1 MATKAAHRSRPDNSS
16 AHPDPDL
23 VVAEGAA
30 DGAENS
36 TRHRRL
42 LFFALL
48 IGLVLRFGVALTTDN
63 PDGQTLAWGSALMAT
78 GHANPWAEV
87 VKHPEHDPIPVDQI
101 SAVSL
106 AQGPIGVVAGAMP
119 MWVADTVGLID
130 LGDQPDGST
139 FQLGELFSY
148 KVSFLIPE
156 ALILTALWTGA
167 ATLGLSPAAL
177 ASRRRQ
183 LTLLW
188 AVNPLI
194 IFSWG
199 QGMPDTWTVAIIC
212 WATVLMGPMAD
223 RATAQGRARLYAIA
237 SFVIPFGAFGTKML
251 PIIMLVPLAIIVARD
266 SELGPKRRVVALMA
280 GAGLVLGAAPYV
292 LSAAVRVNVLDRF
305 ELNML
310 NSKSGIP
317 SLHAMPDAQWSLLIA
332 GAATL
337 YLMFC
342 PSPRSVLIPWLGAV
356 VLTVSTMS
364 SIIPHLMFWAGA
376 AILMIGLIRPFIGVV
391 LTAGAG
397 LLVAWHLITYTWLA
411 SLVAKGLDHPR
422 ENTGQPLQWVT
433 QHVPLV
439 PTVGGAL
446 VSLWFLAAGAGIYAV
461 LRRSP
466 IGISSSAWKM
476 VAAVGPLALVV
487 GMGANV
493 FIAEMH
499 GPSRWAMGV
508 GGQPVTFAL
517 ERDTPWVSPELNGGD
532 VANTIYFSVDKRTH
546 ANPDEIVVDVLDK
559 RENVVATGSIPVWMA
574 EPASE
579 KVAAQISLDRSVTL
593 DGVTVRFSRRATVDG
608 AEAPVVLAGAVAP
621 MAAPTTGGSSDEGT
635 AASSRT
641 GDADTDGT
649 ASANAT
655 QTLEVVDSD
664 GDAVGS
670 ADGEESE
677 SVSTTPTAVQRITS
691 PVFRL
696 RDDRSG
702 DVAGLI
708 AGRLLGV
715 EGLVAWLA
723 AAVLAAAGA
732 AALALRRQ

>member
-130 LGDQPDGST
+130 LGDQPDGSR

-212 WATVLMGPMAD
+212 WATVLMGPMAE

-251 PIIMLVPLAIIVARD
+251 PIIMLVPFMIFSVFMP
-266 SELGPKRRVVALMA
+266 LGIT
-280 GAGLVLGAAPYV
+280 
-292 LSAAVRVNVLDRF
+292 
-305 ELNML
+305 
-310 NSKSGIP
+310 NS
-317 SLHAMPDAQWSLLIA
+317 
-332 GAATL
+332 
-337 YLMFC
+337 
-342 PSPRSVLIPWLGAV
+342 
-356 VLTVSTMS
+356 
-364 SIIPHLMFWAGA
+364 
-376 AILMIGLIRPFIGVV
+376 
-391 LTAGAG
+391 
-397 LLVAWHLITYTWLA
+397 
-411 SLVAKGLDHPR
+411 
-422 ENTGQPLQWVT
+422 
-433 QHVPLV
+433 
-439 PTVGGAL
+439 AL
-446 VSLWFLAAGAGIYAV
+446 VKGT
-461 LRRSP
+461 
-466 IGISSSAWKM
+466 SSS
-476 VAAVGPLALVV
+476 
-487 GMGANV
+487 
-493 FIAEMH
+493 
-499 GPSRWAMGV
+499 
-508 GGQPVTFAL
+508 
-517 ERDTPWVSPELNGGD
+517 
-532 VANTIYFSVDKRTH
+532 
-546 ANPDEIVVDVLDK
+546 
-559 RENVVATGSIPVWMA
+559 
-574 EPASE
+574 
-579 KVAAQISLDRSVTL
+579 SL
-593 DGVTVRFSRRATVDG
+593 
-608 AEAPVVLAGAVAP
+608 
-621 MAAPTTGGSSDEGT
+621 
-635 AASSRT
+635 
-641 GDADTDGT
+641 
-649 ASANAT
+649 
-655 QTLEVVDSD
+655 
-664 GDAVGS
+664 
-670 ADGEESE
+670 
-677 SVSTTPTAVQRITS
+677 
-691 PVFRL
+691 
-696 RDDRSG
+696 
-702 DVAGLI
+702 
-708 AGRLLGV
+708 
-715 EGLVAWLA
+715 
-723 AAVLAAAGA
+723 
-732 AALALRRQ
+732 